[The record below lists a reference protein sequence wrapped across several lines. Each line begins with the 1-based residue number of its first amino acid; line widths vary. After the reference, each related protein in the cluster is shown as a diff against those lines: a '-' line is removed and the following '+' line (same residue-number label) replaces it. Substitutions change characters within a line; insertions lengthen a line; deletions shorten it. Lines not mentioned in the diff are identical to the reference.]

1 MTSSFDASRYEQAL
15 ERWRMLAERR
25 LEHMSLLY
33 ETGRWRR
40 YFSEEKFL
48 SIIRETTAAV
58 ETWRR
63 LAPDPGPAP
72 VAEVFEPPG
81 ASTFVRTPPPPL
93 PFAVEAQRSV
103 A

>member
-1 MTSSFDASRYEQAL
+1 MTTPYDASRYQRAL

-40 YFSEEKFL
+40 YFSEERFL
-48 SIIRETTAAV
+48 GIIRETTASV
-58 ETWRR
+58 ERWRE
-63 LAPDPGPAP
+63 LAPEQDNAQLLPLSPEPAF
-72 VAEVFEPPG
+72 ARTLPP
-81 ASTFVRTPPPPL
+81 AS
-93 PFAVEAQRSV
+93 PFAAAIDQRSV